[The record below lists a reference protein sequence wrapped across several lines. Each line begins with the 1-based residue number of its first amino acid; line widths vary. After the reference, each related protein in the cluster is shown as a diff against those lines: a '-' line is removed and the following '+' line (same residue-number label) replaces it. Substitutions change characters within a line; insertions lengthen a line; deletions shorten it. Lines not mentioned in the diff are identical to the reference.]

1 MNNKNNKK
9 TPESTRDT
17 ENGPRQ
23 IAFYGKGGIGKS
35 TISSNIAA
43 AYAESGLKTLVVGCD
58 PKADCTR
65 NLRGDADLPTVLDVL
80 REKGV
85 SKLGIGELV
94 GGKQIELAEI
104 VYEGFKGVLCVEAGG
119 PEPAIGCA
127 GRGVIVVV
135 DLLKRLGVY
144 DDLGLDVI
152 IYDVLGDI
160 VCGGFGM
167 PLRNGL
173 ADDVYVVTSADYLA
187 VYAANNICK
196 GIQRHADRGGSP
208 MGGIIYNVR
217 GAIDDRELVEEFAHS
232 VGTNVVGAIP
242 SDPLIMENEIYGK
255 TAIEH
260 KPDSEIAGIFREAAM
275 RIYKN
280 RDRVSPTPL
289 TKDELSG
296 LAQRIRQK
304 TRDALEVQK

>member
-1 MNNKNNKK
+1 MNNKKNPDLNRK
-9 TPESTRDT
+9 T
-17 ENGPRQ
+17 ENGIRQ

-43 AYAESGLKTLVVGCD
+43 VYAEQGLKTMVIGCD

-65 NLRGDADLPTVLDVL
+65 NLRGDVDLLTVLDVL

-85 SKLGIGELV
+85 AKLSIDELV
-94 GGKQIELAEI
+94 GGKQIDLNEI
-104 VYEGFKGVLCVEAGG
+104 IYEGFNGVLCVESGG
-119 PEPAIGCA
+119 PEPAVGCA

-144 DDLGLDVI
+144 DNFDLDVI

-167 PLRNGL
+167 PLRKGL

-187 VYAANNICK
+187 VFAANNICK
-196 GIQRHADRGGSP
+196 GIQRHANRNGSP
-208 MGGIIYNVR
+208 LGGFIYNVR
-217 GAIDDRELVEEFAHS
+217 GAIDDLELVEEFARS
-232 VGTNVVGAIP
+232 AGSKVIGAIP
-242 SDPLIMENEIYGK
+242 SDPIIMENEIYAK

-260 KPDSEIAGIFREAAM
+260 KPESEISNIFRDVAM
-275 RIYKN
+275 RIYHN
-280 RDRVSPTPL
+280 SDRVSPSPL
-289 TKDELSG
+289 TKEELSS
-296 LAQRIRQK
+296 LARRIRQK
-304 TRDALEVQK
+304 TRDAHIGVE